1 MNPGPV
7 FHAGTFHAICDQLAK
22 KDRDLRQI
30 LDAYGYPPLWSREP
44 GFETLLRIIL
54 EQQVSLASANAAFGK
69 LQAAI
74 GSVQPGKILL
84 LSDQELK
91 ACSFSRQKTGYA
103 RNLAAA
109 VCSGDLKIAELCT
122 LSDTGI
128 RNELKKIKG
137 IGDWTAAVYMM
148 LSLHRS
154 DLFPSGDLA
163 LVKSIREVK
172 KLDASV
178 PADTLAV
185 LVESWKPYRTIAA
198 YLLWH
203 QYLSRR
209 GIRTG

>member
-1 MNPGPV
+1 MIRGAV
-7 FHAGTFHAICDQLAK
+7 FHAGTLHAICDKLAK

-30 LDAYGYPPLWSREP
+30 IHFYGYPPFWNRDP

-54 EQQVSLASANAAFGK
+54 EQQVSLASAKAAFGK
-69 LQAAI
+69 LQATI
-74 GSVQPGKILL
+74 GSVHPEKILL

-91 ACSFSRQKTGYA
+91 ACYFSRQKTGYA

-109 VCSGDLKIAELCT
+109 VCSGDLKIGELGT
-122 LSDTGI
+122 LSDAGI

-137 IGDWTAAVYMM
+137 IGDWTAEVYMM

-154 DLFPSGDLA
+154 DLFPSGDIA

-172 KLDASV
+172 QLDASV
-178 PADTLAV
+178 PADTLHV

-198 YLLWH
+198 FLLWH

-209 GIRTG
+209 GIKAD